1 MIKFIIQLDK
11 SMCYAGS
18 CLNFF
23 QYKKEPRWCEHSEK
37 KRLNLINSVNLNNI
51 NKKYND
57 NK

>member
-18 CLNFF
+18 CLKFF

-37 KRLNLINSVNLNNI
+37 KAQKIKELDCI
-51 NKKYND
+51 
-57 NK
+57 